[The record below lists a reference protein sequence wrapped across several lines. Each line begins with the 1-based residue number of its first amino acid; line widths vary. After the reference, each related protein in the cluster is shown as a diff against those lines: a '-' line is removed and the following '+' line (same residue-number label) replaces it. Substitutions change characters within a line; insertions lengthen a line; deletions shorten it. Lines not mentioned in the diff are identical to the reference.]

1 LVHAVARYL
10 SARLVK
16 DGMSVAMIAALAID
30 HPVVSA
36 YSRVRSA
43 TSVLI
48 NVRHLH

>member
-1 LVHAVARYL
+1 
-10 SARLVK
+10 
-16 DGMSVAMIAALAID
+16 MIAALAID